1 MPPSIGLT
9 LLACDCFVAQT
20 CSDGDDDLLAF
31 QKTMKAIKDKFS
43 VSIDWQGE
51 ITSASIRRNLPVAPY
66 SDVFKKMKDSSNTY
80 MVTFYKRLSK
90 AVDNLTNAV
99 NVESDHDA
107 AEYVQ
112 KVVGTEFAVPAKA
125 AVALAAQSRREHS
138 FG

>member
-1 MPPSIGLT
+1 
-9 LLACDCFVAQT
+9 
-20 CSDGDDDLLAF
+20 
-31 QKTMKAIKDKFS
+31 MKAIKDKFS

-51 ITSASIRRNLPVAPY
+51 IASASIRRNLPVAPY

-107 AEYVQ
+107 
-112 KVVGTEFAVPAKA
+112 GICTESGGDRICCSCKGCCCVSCTKQTGA
-125 AVALAAQSRREHS
+125 
-138 FG
+138 

>member
-9 LLACDCFVAQT
+9 LLACDFFEEQT
-20 CSDGDDDLLAF
+20 GSDGDDDLLAL
-31 QKTMKAIKDKFS
+31 QKTMKAIQDKFI
-43 VSIDWQGE
+43 VSRNLQGE
-51 ITSASIRRNLPVAPY
+51 ITSAAISKYLPVTPY
-66 SDVFKKMKDSSNTY
+66 TDVFKKMKESSSTY

-112 KVVGTEFAVPAKA
+112 KVLGTDFTVPAKA
-125 AVALAAQSRREHS
+125 AVVATAQSRREHS

>member
-1 MPPSIGLT
+1 
-9 LLACDCFVAQT
+9 
-20 CSDGDDDLLAF
+20 
-31 QKTMKAIKDKFS
+31 
-43 VSIDWQGE
+43 
-51 ITSASIRRNLPVAPY
+51 
-66 SDVFKKMKDSSNTY
+66 